1 MKFLSLSSTTFLL
14 STVTVANA
22 FNIAPSSG
30 VFSLTRTTP
39 SSFSNVFLFAKN
51 EASSDSPTQQQAF
64 AVGTFVEFVEKSRE
78 HVGKI
83 SKVEHKSSGGA
94 RYKVVDSDGK
104 TYDIADKAVSFAIN
118 APNSPGA
125 CEKLYSDFLSAH
137 DASVETLQSKLDISP
152 EILEIA
158 WEETA
163 SEDDG
168 AASGSSSS
176 SSDHVITP
184 SGLVD
189 LVHSHTASAIEKYMA
204 WKILRTDM
212 AHVFFKEIKEKGR
225 VVSFKAKARKA
236 VDAAKQAFCNDHQ
249 DSEMCLV

>member
-1 MKFLSLSSTTFLL
+1 MKFLALCSTTFLV

-30 VFSLTRTTP
+30 VFSFTRTNP
-39 SSFSNVFLFAKN
+39 SSFSNVILFAKN
-51 EASSDSPTQQQAF
+51 EASSDSPPQQQAF

-83 SKVEHKSSGGA
+83 TKVEHKSSGGA
-94 RYKVVDSDGK
+94 RYQVVDNDGK
-104 TYDIADKAVSFAIN
+104 TYGIADKAVSFAIN

-163 SEDDG
+163 SEDEE
-168 AASGSSSS
+168 AAGGGSS
-176 SSDHVITP
+176 SSDHMITP

-249 DSEMCLV
+249 DSELCLI

>member
-1 MKFLSLSSTTFLL
+1 MKFLAL
-14 STVTVANA
+14 STLLVSTATVANA
-22 FNIAPSSG
+22 FHVTPSSG
-30 VFSLTRTTP
+30 VFSSTRVSP
-39 SSFSNVFLFAKN
+39 SNVILFAKH
-51 EASSDSPTQQQAF
+51 EGSSDSPPQQQAF

-78 HVGKI
+78 HIGKI
-83 SKVEHKSSGGA
+83 TKVEHKSSGGA
-94 RYKVVDSDGK
+94 RYQVVDNDGK
-104 TYDIADKAVSFAIN
+104 TFGIADKAVSFAIN

-163 SEDDG
+163 SEDEEAADG
-168 AASGSSSS
+168 GGSSS
-176 SSDHVITP
+176 SSDHMITP
-184 SGLVD
+184 SGLID

-249 DSEMCLV
+249 DSDMCLV